1 VSQPEPE
8 GNPDVPSIF
17 AELKRRN
24 VIRVALLYGLAA
36 WVILQAAGLLFG
48 LLELPNW
55 AGKLVLGL
63 LLLGF
68 PLVLLFSWIYEL
80 TPDGIK
86 RESLIDRSGS
96 VAREGGRKLNIA
108 IAALLVLTIAIVV
121 GDRLLPDTAPG
132 RAAPTAAD
140 FASTPPVTGDR
151 SARSAVAGPSIAVLP
166 FVDMSSTRDNEY
178 FSDGLTEELLNSLAK
193 IRALKVAGRTSSFA
207 YKGKDVDLRDIG
219 KALGVAHV
227 LEGSVRKAD
236 NRLRITAQLV
246 SAADGYHLWSETYD
260 REMTDVFAIQ
270 SDIAEQ
276 VAKAMQVT
284 LLGDDVARMQAGG
297 TTDPEAHNDYL
308 RGMYFLNLGSR
319 EDSLRKAVAS
329 FEKALER
336 DPDYA
341 QAWIGLGGTWSWIMA
356 NGWSSVNE
364 SRPHMQRA
372 ADRARQLAPN
382 LAGGYQLQS
391 TLLSFVDLNW
401 AEALPMAERAMAL
414 EPANSDVLRQYAY
427 IANNIGR
434 HDEAIAAA
442 KRALEIDPGLS
453 NNRLELG
460 VDYLWARRYAEAEPV
475 FRELIARDPEF
486 PRARYNLGVCRY
498 LQGDAA
504 GALELFQQEPL
515 EWMNQTGRALA
526 LHALGRRQDA
536 DAAFGE
542 LVQISGKSASYQ
554 QAQVAAQWDDAD
566 LAFKMLDQALEV
578 RDLGVSRVLI
588 DPLLDPIR
596 ADPRFRKVVERAGL
610 LPFMDKDAAAGTNN
624 GRNGALAP
632 ITRLI
637 Y

>member
-1 VSQPEPE
+1 VSQPAPE
-8 GNPDVPSIF
+8 GTLDVPSIF

-86 RESLIDRSGS
+86 RESLIDPSEAVPGP
-96 VAREGGRKLNIA
+96 GGRKLNIA

-121 GDRLLPDTAPG
+121 GDRLVPDTV
-132 RAAPTAAD
+132 PTAAES
-140 FASTPPVTGDR
+140 ASTSPPTRDR
-151 SARSAVAGPSIAVLP
+151 PLLPAVAGPSIAVLP
-166 FVDMSSTRDNEY
+166 FVDMSSSKDNEY

-207 YKGKDVDLRDIG
+207 YKGKDVDLRVIG

-227 LEGSVRKAD
+227 LEGSVRKAG
-236 NRLRITAQLV
+236 NQLRITAQLI
-246 SAADGYHLWSETYD
+246 SAADGYHLWTETYD
-260 REMTDVFAIQ
+260 REMTDIFAIQ

-284 LLGDDVARMQAGG
+284 LLGDDRARMQAGG

-319 EDSLRKAVAS
+319 EESLRKAVAS
-329 FEKALER
+329 FEKALAR

-356 NGWSSVNE
+356 NAWSSVNE
-364 SRPHMQRA
+364 SRPHIQRA

-382 LAGGYQLQS
+382 LAGGYQLQA
-391 TLLSFVDLNW
+391 TLLAFVDLNW

-414 EPANSDVLRQYAY
+414 EPANPDVLRQYAY
-427 IANNIGR
+427 ITNNIGR

-460 VDYLWARRYAEAEPV
+460 VDYLWARRYAEAESV

-498 LQGDAA
+498 LQGDSA
-504 GALELFQQEPL
+504 GALELFEQEPL

-526 LHALGRRQDA
+526 LRALGRRHDA

-554 QAQVAAQWDDAD
+554 QAQVAAQWGDAD
-566 LAFKMLDQALEV
+566 LAFKMLDQALKV
-578 RDLGVSRVLI
+578 QDLGASRLLI

-596 ADPRFRKVVERAGL
+596 TDSRFRKAVERAGL
-610 LPFMDKDAAAGTNN
+610 LPFMQKDAAAGT
-624 GRNGALAP
+624 
-632 ITRLI
+632 
-637 Y
+637 